1 MTGATTAA
9 VLTDRHTLVGTL
21 PYMAPEQLA
30 GQPAD
35 ARTDLWALGCVLYEM
50 LTGTRPFAGKT
61 TASLMAAIL
70 EQPAPP
76 LADRAPLTPPLV
88 DHLVRRCLEKDP
100 EHRWQSARDVALEL
114 DWARTGATATTG
126 AEAPW
131 QLTRRGLLV
140 AAGGAVAGAAG
151 GWAAGRAPTSPAAAK
166 IAEPS
171 AFQISPSPGSQFSSG
186 LALSPDGRTV
196 VVPVNGPSGR
206 HLVLRRLDDL
216 AFQELAGSDD
226 ADYPFFSA
234 DGRWIGFFAENRL
247 WRIPVTGGSR
257 EAVVESNFRYGA
269 TWMPDGTVVFATA
282 SSPDLM
288 ALPPGGREPTVLVPA
303 SAFDNKSLRWPKV
316 AANGRTLVFSVF
328 GGSVED
334 STLAAY
340 RLDNESGVVLGAG
353 THPDPSIDGTLLYSR
368 AGFIESATFDADA
381 MTMSAVTRSGY
392 TVRTNSGGMA
402 LLASASDGTVAWLE
416 SASASR
422 QVLVRYA
429 LDGTRTV
436 VAADPRPRGPG
447 SVSVSPDGR
456 FAAMETASGV
466 LITDLQRGTTTV
478 VVTGAFNS
486 PSFSADSRRLYLN
499 DRNGRIVVKTL
510 FSDTPPTP
518 AADTAPGPSNVVAL
532 RDGRLLLF
540 EVAKNGTAYVGRIV
554 TPGAA
559 GAAPSFQVENVSNVP
574 LAALAPDGAWF
585 AYRTGSGT
593 SAGIRARRVDDLA
606 SWRPVTDVLNGVA
619 YVTGW
624 STKGIYYHVGRTM
637 YLVPV
642 TERDGRPEF
651 APPVRAFEMSSRA
664 VDGPNIAGV
673 RMVPDGQSFIVVES
687 ADDTPDQLVVMLN
700 GVAALRRS

>member
-1 MTGATTAA
+1 MGEVYRATDTRLGRTVALKVLGAETVRDPAARERFEREARLIARLQHPHICVLHDVGVEGDTPYLVMELLAGETLDARLTRGRLPLDEALALGAPDRPGARRRTSSGHRAPRPQARQRHARQRARAGQMPSCWTSAWRAPWTQPARVGQGTDDATGVTGATTAA

-21 PYMAPEQLA
+21 PYMAPEQVA

-70 EQPAPP
+70 EQPAQP

-114 DWARTGATATTG
+114 DWARTGATAMTG

-151 GWAAGRAPTSPAAAK
+151 GWAAGRARISPAAAR
-166 IAEPS
+166 ITEPS
-171 AFQISPSPGSQFSSG
+171 AFRVSPSPDSQFSSG
-186 LALSPDGRTV
+186 FALSPDGRTV

-206 HLVLRRLDDL
+206 RLVLRRLDDL

-226 ADYPFFSA
+226 ADYPFFSP

-269 TWMPDGTVVFATA
+269 TWMPDGTLVFATA
-282 SSPDLM
+282 SSPDLV

-328 GGSVED
+328 GGSAED

-340 RLDNESGVVLGAG
+340 RLDNKSGVILGAG

-402 LLASASDGTVAWLE
+402 LLASAADGTVAWLE

-422 QVLVRYA
+422 QVLARYA

-499 DRNGRIVVKTL
+499 DRSGRIVVKTL
-510 FSDTPPTP
+510 FSDAPPTP

-532 RDGRLLLF
+532 
-540 EVAKNGTAYVGRIV
+540 
-554 TPGAA
+554 
-559 GAAPSFQVENVSNVP
+559 
-574 LAALAPDGAWF
+574 
-585 AYRTGSGT
+585 
-593 SAGIRARRVDDLA
+593 ARRPA
-606 SWRPVTDVLNGVA
+606 S
-619 YVTGW
+619 
-624 STKGIYYHVGRTM
+624 
-637 YLVPV
+637 
-642 TERDGRPEF
+642 
-651 APPVRAFEMSSRA
+651 
-664 VDGPNIAGV
+664 
-673 RMVPDGQSFIVVES
+673 
-687 ADDTPDQLVVMLN
+687 
-700 GVAALRRS
+700 AL